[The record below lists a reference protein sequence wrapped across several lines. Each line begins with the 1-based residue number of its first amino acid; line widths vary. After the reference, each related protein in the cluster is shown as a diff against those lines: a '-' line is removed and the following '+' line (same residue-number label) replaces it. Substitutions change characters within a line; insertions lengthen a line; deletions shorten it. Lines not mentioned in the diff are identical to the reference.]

1 MTAHDLGP
9 AWSATEGGARKSD
22 QLDSKIASKN
32 TKSAITTQAF
42 NWRAHL
48 AVHPAAEAFPLL
60 SEKELKELAGDIK
73 RNGLQT
79 SIVIWSPEANA
90 KCQLL
95 DGRNR
100 LDALVLIGQL
110 AVDEQA
116 RLCIKKAHGTL
127 EPIDQQHIVGGD
139 PEKLAYSLN
148 HHRRHL
154 TPEQKRELIA
164 RQLKKTPEASDRQ
177 IGKQIKADNK
187 TVAAVRGDLERRE
200 EIPHVEV
207 RADTKGRKQPAKKKT
222 PRKPSTP
229 KPEREAKQKKKIERR
244 ELEAAHAHIDE
255 LEAAREHDKD
265 IAEKLRMAEFKII
278 GLESEIGDLKRE
290 NAELRQA
297 LENAKAKETAS

>member
-1 MTAHDLGP
+1 MTINGSGP
-9 AWSATEGGARKSD
+9 TSTTVESGARKD
-22 QLDSKIASKN
+22 QLVGSIASEN
-32 TKSAITTQAF
+32 TKSTANQDWRANQVV
-42 NWRAHL
+42 NWRDRL
-48 AVHPAAEAFPLL
+48 PVHPAADVFPLM

-73 RNGLQT
+73 RNLLKT

-100 LDALVLIGQL
+100 LDALALIDQL
-110 AVDEQA
+110 AVDEQG
-116 RLCIKKAHGTL
+116 RLCIKKADGTL
-127 EPIDQQHIVGGD
+127 EPIDQQHVVGGD
-139 PEKLAYSLN
+139 PEKHAYSLN
-148 HHRRHL
+148 LHRRHL

-164 RQLKKTPEASDRQ
+164 RLLKKTPEASDRQ

-207 RADTKGRKQPAKKKT
+207 RADTKGRKQPAKKKNA
-222 PRKPSTP
+222 RP
-229 KPEREAKQKKKIERR
+229 KRSASQDQR
-244 ELEAAHAHIDE
+244 ELEAKQAHINE
-255 LEAAREHDKD
+255 LEAAREHDQDLAEQLRLAEIK
-265 IAEKLRMAEFKII
+265 IA
-278 GLESEIGDLKRE
+278 GLEGEIGDLKRE

>member
-1 MTAHDLGP
+1 MTINGSGP
-9 AWSATEGGARKSD
+9 TSTAVESGARKD
-22 QLDSKIASKN
+22 QLVGSIASEN
-32 TKSAITTQAF
+32 TKSATANQDGCANQVV
-42 NWRAHL
+42 NWRDRL
-48 AVHPAAEAFPLL
+48 PVHPAADVFPLM

-79 SIVIWSPEANA
+79 SIVIWSSEANA
-90 KCQLL
+90 TCQLL

-100 LDALVLIGQL
+100 IDALAMIGQL
-110 AVDEQA
+110 AFDEQG
-116 RLCIKKAHGTL
+116 RLCIKKADGTL

-139 PEKLAYSLN
+139 PEKHACSLN
-148 HHRRHL
+148 LHRRHL

-164 RQLKKTPEASDRQ
+164 RLLKKTPEASDRQ

-200 EIPHVEV
+200 EIPHVEI
-207 RADTKGRKQPAKKKT
+207 RADTKGRKQPAKKKNA
-222 PRKPSTP
+222 KPKRS
-229 KPEREAKQKKKIERR
+229 ASQDQR
-244 ELEAAHAHIDE
+244 ELETKQAHINE
-255 LEAAREHDKD
+255 LEAAREHDQD
-265 IAEKLRMAEFKII
+265 LAEQLRLAEIKII